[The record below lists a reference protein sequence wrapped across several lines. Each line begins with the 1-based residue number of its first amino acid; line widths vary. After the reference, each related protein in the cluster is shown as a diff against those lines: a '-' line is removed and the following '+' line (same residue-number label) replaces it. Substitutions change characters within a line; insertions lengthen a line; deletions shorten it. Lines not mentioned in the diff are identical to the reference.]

1 MIQKQAKNRLN
12 EEKNQNVL
20 MKNFPIYLE
29 TEKKN
34 GYDEISLLEKSASPK
49 AVLFNIPHYNNSK

>member
-12 EEKNQNVL
+12 EEKNQNIL

-34 GYDEISLLEKSASPK
+34 GYDEISLL
-49 AVLFNIPHYNNSK
+49 